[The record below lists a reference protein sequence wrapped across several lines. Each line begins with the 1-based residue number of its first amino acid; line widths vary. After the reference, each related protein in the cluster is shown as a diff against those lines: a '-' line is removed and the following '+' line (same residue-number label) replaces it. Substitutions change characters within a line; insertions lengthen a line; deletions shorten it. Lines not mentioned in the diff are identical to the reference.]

1 MVYTETERLEAIK
14 LAKKK
19 YYETHKSEIRN
30 KDKQYQKTRYTTDEE
45 YRLRKL
51 HQMKTYRETHKR
63 IKDVTLKGR
72 PEDVTQKEDVTPKED
87 VTQKEDVTHK
97 GRPEDV
103 IIN

>member
-63 IKDVTLKGR
+63 IKDVTQKGR
-72 PEDVTQKEDVTPKED
+72 PEDVTQKGHPEDVTPKED
-87 VTQKEDVTHK
+87 VTLK